1 MSELTK
7 ATDKL
12 LCIYEDA
19 ELQISLLSFL
29 VLEYHASLDEH
40 LMGHDSL
47 YNFYGY
53 TDNQLLTAYE
63 ELEYYGYVVQKK
75 EYISFTN
82 KTKQLFNS
90 KVNRL
95 TTIERERLE
104 KTFEIFWK
112 AYPVRVGKKKAKF
125 EWMKLRPDKNLY
137 DTIIKSID
145 TQIKYKAQEER
156 KGKFVPEFQHAERWL
171 RNERYNDE
179 CVVGK
184 NFIGKLTNNKPKR
197 DER

>member
-7 ATDKL
+7 TTDKL

-82 KTKQLFNS
+82 KTKQLFNQ

-95 TTIERERLE
+95 TTAERERLE

-125 EWMKLRPDKNLY
+125 EWMKLRP
-137 DTIIKSID
+137 S
-145 TQIKYKAQEER
+145 KA
-156 KGKFVPEFQHAERWL
+156 G
-171 RNERYNDE
+171 Y
-179 CVVGK
+179 
-184 NFIGKLTNNKPKR
+184 
-197 DER
+197 